1 MGIEHLFEDASRV
14 MTVVSF
20 ATFCGI
26 LAWTFL
32 LNRERDFA
40 SVAALPFA
48 DKDGDEQPG
57 EDYV

>member
-20 ATFCGI
+20 ATFAGI

-32 LNRERDFA
+32 FNRERDFA
-40 SVAALPFA
+40 SAAALPFEDDVGA
-48 DKDGDEQPG
+48 DDVG